1 MRKLLLSAC
10 VAAVACWM
18 NDARAMKGGYYEYE
32 RGNYKGETVATADF
46 WAYGYE
52 KNNATSQMHQSK
64 KGIVLKQLNGLLYGV
79 EYLNGYVGQETQ
91 MKSAALRGISI
102 YLIIFIG
109 KPSASS
115 ISRAQSLPWSAFP

>member
-1 MRKLLLSAC
+1 
-10 VAAVACWM
+10 
-18 NDARAMKGGYYEYE
+18 
-32 RGNYKGETVATADF
+32 
-46 WAYGYE
+46 
-52 KNNATSQMHQSK
+52 MHQSK

-109 KPSASS
+109 KPSASV
-115 ISRAQSLPWSAFP
+115 LHGKNGWSSF